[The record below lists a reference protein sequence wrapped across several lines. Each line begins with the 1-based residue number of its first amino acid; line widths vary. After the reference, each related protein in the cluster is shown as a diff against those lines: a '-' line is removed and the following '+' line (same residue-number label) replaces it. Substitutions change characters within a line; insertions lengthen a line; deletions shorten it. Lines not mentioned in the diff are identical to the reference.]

1 MQLPTTSLAESL
13 AFLPAPQK
21 AEILAGLSEAQ
32 AEDLLWRWDFW
43 ARPNQLPPE
52 GEWAIWLLL
61 SGRGFGKTRCGAEWV
76 RSIACG
82 STPLGPSKAKRIA
95 LVAETAAD
103 SRDVLVEG
111 ESGILAVHPPAFRPQ
126 YEPSKRR
133 LTWPNGAIGTL
144 FNATEPDQL
153 RGPQHDSAW
162 CDELAKWRY
171 GQETWDNLQLG
182 LRLGDDPRQVIT
194 TTPRPIPLLKAILK
208 EPGVVV
214 AKGSTYD
221 NKANLAPKFLAKVEA
236 RYAGTRLGR
245 QELDAEILDDAPDAL
260 WRRAKIDEHRLAKD
274 AKLPDMQ
281 RVVVAIDPASEG
293 GGDGEI
299 GGGAETGIIVAGLGT
314 DGRGYVLDDLT
325 TAADPNGWAMRALKA
340 YDDYDADLI
349 VAEKNQGGA
358 MVEAV
363 IRSAVH
369 VDPTKNKTVRGKT
382 LPIVTVHA
390 SRGKVTRAEPI
401 AALYEQ
407 GRVSH
412 VGAFPQ
418 LEDQMVVFT
427 PFGIEG
433 GTTADR
439 VDALCWAITHL
450 FPSIVYHTDKKA
462 VTKVKEDRWR
472 RAFARQGGDSDNAW
486 KER

>member
-1 MQLPTTSLAESL
+1 MP
-13 AFLPAPQK
+13 
-21 AEILAGLSEAQ
+21 
-32 AEDLLWRWDFW
+32 
-43 ARPNQLPPE
+43 
-52 GEWAIWLLL
+52 WAI
-61 SGRGFGKTRCGAEWV
+61 E
-76 RSIACG
+76 
-82 STPLGPSKAKRIA
+82 
-95 LVAETAAD
+95 
-103 SRDVLVEG
+103 
-111 ESGILAVHPPAFRPQ
+111 
-126 YEPSKRR
+126 
-133 LTWPNGAIGTL
+133 
-144 FNATEPDQL
+144 
-153 RGPQHDSAW
+153 
-162 CDELAKWRY
+162 
-171 GQETWDNLQLG
+171 
-182 LRLGDDPRQVIT
+182 
-194 TTPRPIPLLKAILK
+194 
-208 EPGVVV
+208 
-214 AKGSTYD
+214 
-221 NKANLAPKFLAKVEA
+221 
-236 RYAGTRLGR
+236 
-245 QELDAEILDDAPDAL
+245 
-260 WRRAKIDEHRLAKD
+260 
-274 AKLPDMQ
+274 
-281 RVVVAIDPASEG
+281 
-293 GGDGEI
+293 
-299 GGGAETGIIVAGLGT
+299 
-314 DGRGYVLDDLT
+314 
-325 TAADPNGWAMRALKA
+325 A

-439 VDALCWAITHL
+439 VDALCWAVTHL